1 MSDSDLIL
9 GGEFA
14 PVSYEDWVAE
24 VEKVLKGAPFDK
36 KMLHRTY
43 DGITVQP
50 IYTRE
55 DWPADGDPSGFPGAG
70 PFTRVS
76 VPTGVVIDFAGL
88 VPGGVLIDARLRL
101 VRVAHD

>member
-70 PFTRVS
+70 PFTRARTAA
-76 VPTGVVIDFAGL
+76 VPVCAVASISAGMSAA
-88 VPGGVLIDARLRL
+88 GT
-101 VRVAHD
+101 